1 LSYLDRLDA
10 TPEAERFPLVWQWIN
25 GEDPRPFFAE
35 LRERRPV
42 LATPVCTLVARFDDV
57 IEVLRLP
64 TVFTVQP
71 YVNALGTYM
80 LAQDETPDHALDKS
94 VMTAMLDRRDLPRVR
109 AFVAAETDRV
119 LDGAGERIELVGGIT
134 RYIPVRLVQEYF
146 GFAESS
152 AAKLQEW
159 SYWAQMDGFHNYPWD
174 LGADHERIHAEA
186 RRGLTEMKD
195 YLIGLLQG
203 RVAALKAG
211 RSLPDDIVA
220 RLLQSRI
227 AGPVGFPPEKL
238 LLNVGGLL
246 IGAVETSSQATAQVI
261 EWLLQRPPR
270 LEAAIAAAQQADP
283 RAFDGHV
290 WEALRFAPMSHY
302 LFRKSAAA
310 HVFGRGQAWETTI
323 PAGTHVLPL
332 IGSAGFDPVRFAR
345 PDAFDPARPIHSA
358 FHFGWGHH
366 ACLGGHIAEVLIPE
380 MVRRVLLRPGIR
392 LETPIDR
399 RGGPFPESLGVAWA
413 SGGAV

>member
-1 LSYLDRLDA
+1 MSFLDRFEA
-10 TPEAERFPLVWQWIN
+10 TPEAERFPLVWQWMN
-25 GEDPRPFFAE
+25 AEDPRPFFAE
-35 LRERRPV
+35 LRAQSPV
-42 LATPVCTLVARFDDV
+42 LVTPVCTLVARFDDV

-109 AFVAAETDRV
+109 AFVAAETDKV
-119 LDGAGERIELVGGIT
+119 LDAAGERIEAVSGIT
-134 RYIPVRLVQEYF
+134 RFIPVRLVQEYF
-146 GFAESS
+146 GFVGSD
-152 AAKLQEW
+152 AAKLQQW

-174 LGADHERIHAEA
+174 LGADHEKIHDNA
-186 RRGLTEMKD
+186 RAGLSEMKD
-195 YLIGLLQG
+195 YLARLLRE
-203 RVAALKAG
+203 RVGALRAG
-211 RSLPDDIVA
+211 KSLPDDVVA
-220 RLLQSRI
+220 RLLQSRF

-246 IGAVETSSQATAQVI
+246 IGTVETSSQATAQVI
-261 EWLLQRPPR
+261 EWLLRHPPR

-283 RAFDGHV
+283 KLFDGHV

-310 HVFGRGQAWETTI
+310 HVFGRGQGWQQEI
-323 PAGTHVLPL
+323 PAGGHVLPL
-332 IGSAGFDPVRFAR
+332 IGSASFDERRFQK
-345 PDAFDPARPIHSA
+345 PEAFDPTRPIHSA

-392 LETPIDR
+392 LEAPIDR
-399 RGGPFPESLGVAWA
+399 RGGPFPESLGIAWA
-413 SGGAV
+413 SGAAV

>member
-1 LSYLDRLDA
+1 MSHLDRLDA

-25 GEDPRPFFAE
+25 SEDPRPFFAE

-64 TVFTVQP
+64 AVFTVQP

-195 YLIGLLQG
+195 YLTGLLQS
-203 RVAALKAG
+203 RAAALKAG

-270 LEAAIAAAQQADP
+270 LDAAIAAAQEADP
-283 RAFDGHV
+283 KTFDGHV

-332 IGSAGFDPVRFAR
+332 IGSAGFDPARFAR
-345 PDAFDPARPIHSA
+345 PDAFDPTRPIHSA